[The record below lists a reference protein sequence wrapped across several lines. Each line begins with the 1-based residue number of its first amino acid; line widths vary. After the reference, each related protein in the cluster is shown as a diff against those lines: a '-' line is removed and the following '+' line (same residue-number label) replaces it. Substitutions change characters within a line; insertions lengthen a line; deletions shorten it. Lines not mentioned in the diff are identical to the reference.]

1 MEEKKREVL
10 AQALVTY
17 MKYGI
22 KSLTMDEMARQ
33 LGISKKTLYLYAKD
47 KNDLVEQCLL
57 FAHEADC
64 TEIEEIYARNQDA
77 IVEILE
83 VSRFIVARLRSVH
96 PSIFFDL
103 AKYHPGAL
111 KLMHDHKYDVV
122 CGSVVD
128 NLNRGIDQGLYRPK
142 MNVQVIARMYM
153 AMIDHVMAG
162 DLFNGTKYR
171 ADEVYTEFFHYHIR
185 GIATTKGLKY
195 LNDLIK
201 KDEKL

>member
-1 MEEKKREVL
+1 
-10 AQALVTY
+10 
-17 MKYGI
+17 
-22 KSLTMDEMARQ
+22 
-33 LGISKKTLYLYAKD
+33 
-47 KNDLVEQCLL
+47 VEQCLL
-57 FAHEADC
+57 FAHSADC
-64 TEIEEIYARNQDA
+64 DEIEKIYGKNQDA

-103 AKYHPGAL
+103 AKYHPDAL

-128 NLNRGIDQGLYRPK
+128 NLNRGIEQGLYRSNI
-142 MNVQVIARMYM
+142 NVDVIARMYM
-153 AMIDHVMAG
+153 AFMDHVIAG
-162 DLFNGTKYR
+162 DLFEGMKYR
-171 ADEVYTEFFHYHIR
+171 VDEVYTEFFHYHIR

-195 LNDLIK
+195 LNKLIE